1 MLRNLIFVVIVIAI
15 ALVSGCGGGGSPGT
29 GGGSNNVQP
38 GQYFEFF
45 RSGGG
50 WFDPLN
56 FLQGDSGTVVLA
68 NYDGVGNRTVLST
81 NSWSTTAPPGAV
93 NIAATSGTTASFTI
107 VGTPVAEF
115 KFQCFTL
122 IAGVQTLFEQ
132 RARTPLSTPVVT
144 GRVVELG
151 LFSGLPGNTGVPH
164 VEVDFFDGSG
174 TLVGGARTMPN
185 GTFSAIVP
193 LTAVEVMLRSDT
205 IKTSKYY
212 RAVYFEASYYS
223 PLDIT
228 CRIELDPLINGVN
241 AMPASMGLPQVAGGP
256 PPPPTGCP

>member
-1 MLRNLIFVVIVIAI
+1 MFRNLVFVFIVGAI
-15 ALVSGCGGGGSPGT
+15 ALVSGCGGGGTPGPGT
-29 GGGSNNVQP
+29 GSNNVQP

-45 RSGGG
+45 RSSGA

-56 FLQGDSGTVVLA
+56 LLLGDSGTVVLA
-68 NYDGVGNRTVLST
+68 NYDSLGTRTLM
-81 NSWSTTAPPGAV
+81 TTSGWTTTSGGAV
-93 NIAATSGTTASFTI
+93 NIAATSGTTASFTVI
-107 VGTPVAEF
+107 GTPAAEF
-115 KFQCFTL
+115 KFQCFSV

-151 LFSGLPGNTGVPH
+151 LFSGLPSNTGVPH
-164 VEVDFFDGSG
+164 VEVDFFNGAGTVVGS
-174 TLVGGARTMPN
+174 ARTMPN

-193 LTAVEVMLRSDT
+193 LTAVEAMLVTDT

-212 RAVYFEASYYS
+212 RAIFYLSDYYS
-223 PLDIT
+223 PLDVN
-228 CRIELDPLINGVN
+228 CRIALDALINGVN
-241 AMPASMGLPQVAGGP
+241 PMPGSMALPQVAGGP

>member
-1 MLRNLIFVVIVIAI
+1 MFRNLVFVFIVGAI
-15 ALVSGCGGGGSPGT
+15 ALVSGCGGGGTPGPGT
-29 GGGSNNVQP
+29 GSNNVQP

-45 RSGGG
+45 RSSGA

-56 FLQGDSGTVVLA
+56 FFANDTGTVVLA
-68 NYDGVGNRTVLST
+68 NYDSLGTRTLM
-81 NSWSTTAPPGAV
+81 TTSGWTTTSGGAV
-93 NIAATSGTTASFTI
+93 NIAATSGTTASFTVI
-107 VGTPVAEF
+107 GTPAAEF
-115 KFQCFTL
+115 KFQCFSV

-151 LFSGLPGNTGVPH
+151 LFSGLPSNTGVPH
-164 VEVDFFDGSG
+164 VEVDFFNGAGTVVGS
-174 TLVGGARTMPN
+174 ARTMPN

-193 LTAVEVMLRSDT
+193 LTAVEAMLVTDT

-212 RAVYFEASYYS
+212 RAIFYLSDYYS
-223 PLDIT
+223 PLDVN
-228 CRIELDPLINGVN
+228 CRIALDALINGVN
-241 AMPASMGLPQVAGGP
+241 PMPGSMALPQVAGGP